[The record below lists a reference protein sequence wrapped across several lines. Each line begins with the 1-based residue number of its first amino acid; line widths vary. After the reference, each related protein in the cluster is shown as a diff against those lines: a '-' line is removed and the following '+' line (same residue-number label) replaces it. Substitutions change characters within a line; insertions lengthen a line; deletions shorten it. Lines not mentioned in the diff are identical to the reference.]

1 MKVGILANEFLD
13 PAGGRIGGFGWAARE
28 SATLLADR
36 GDEVVLLT
44 GELDEEAVG
53 PHPQVHG
60 LPLVPVRRSPL
71 RHAAELRRHRP
82 DVVLGIDF
90 RPNYRPVLRA
100 LPDVPLIVWA
110 RDPRTPADDA
120 RLATLR
126 LPDGERPPEGLL
138 APDCTE
144 LGRIVARGRR
154 RVVIASLAPGL
165 LGDRAR
171 GAYALPCGTTVELL
185 PNPVDLGAPRVP
197 RARDPLVV
205 VLGRLD
211 PYKRPWIA
219 VEVARRLPRV
229 RFRFL
234 GRRHFTGPGSWEPRN
249 LPPNVELA
257 GNVGGSAKHAALG
270 EAWALLN
277 TSLHEGIPVTFFEA
291 MTAATPIVSGLDPDG
306 VVSRAGIPVGATDGH
321 GLEAVPAY
329 VAALERLLA
338 DEDARRRLGAAGR
351 AWVTAHHG
359 PDRFLA
365 AFDGLVA
372 ALGPPGLLRRR
383 RHAA

>member
-1 MKVGILANEFLD
+1 MLAACE
-13 PAGGRIGGFGWAARE
+13 ACRSTGAA
-28 SATLLADR
+28 
-36 GDEVVLLT
+36 
-44 GELDEEAVG
+44 
-53 PHPQVHG
+53 
-60 LPLVPVRRSPL
+60 
-71 RHAAELRRHRP
+71 
-82 DVVLGIDF
+82 
-90 RPNYRPVLRA
+90 
-100 LPDVPLIVWA
+100 
-110 RDPRTPADDA
+110 
-120 RLATLR
+120 
-126 LPDGERPPEGLL
+126 
-138 APDCTE
+138 
-144 LGRIVARGRR
+144 RR
-154 RVVIASLAPGL
+154 RVRPRGVRRKG
-165 LGDRAR
+165 AR

-234 GRRHFTGPGSWEPRN
+234 GRRRFTGPGSWEPRN

-257 GNVGGSAKHAALG
+257 GNVGGSAQARRRSARRGRCSK
-270 EAWALLN
+270 
-277 TSLHEGIPVTFFEA
+277 TSLHEGIPATFFEA
-291 MTAATPIVSGLDPDG
+291 MTTATPIVSGLDPDG

-351 AWVTAHHG
+351 AWVTARHG
-359 PDRFLA
+359 PGRFLA

-372 ALGPPGLLRRR
+372 ALGPPGLLRAAVTPRR
-383 RHAA
+383 PRRPRRTARRAGSRRAPSTAHAGTGR